1 MFYLQSIGL
10 GVASLMFSSW
20 MLLSRMNPS
29 RTTGSTTSRWTPKT
43 PGNPSAEKTH
53 SGWRM
58 LTVEVLH
65 WLLLNKT
72 LKPLVAFD
80 ERIVYYIMTQ
90 VHMFECLTIMSDLSA
105 VGKNEKDE
113 VVVATDG
120 RRYDVR
126 LRERKRYSV
135 YWEQKPAEIRRC
147 SWFHKG
153 SKDTTYTPY
162 SEELSDFLEVR
173 HRFSRTNQHFPVFN
187 A

>member
-1 MFYLQSIGL
+1 MLYLQSIGL
-10 GVASLMFSSW
+10 GVESLMFSSW

-29 RTTGSTTSRWTPKT
+29 RATGSTTSRWTPKT
-43 PGNPSAEKTH
+43 PGNPSAEKTR

-72 LKPLVAFD
+72 LKPLVAID

-90 VHMFECLTIMSDLSA
+90 VHIMSDLSA

-113 VVVATDG
+113 VVVATEG

-162 SEELSDFLEVR
+162 SEELSDLLEVR
-173 HRFSRTNQHFPVFN
+173 HRFSRTNQNFPVFN